1 MGLILAKLYI
11 IEEEKEKAVEEF
23 ETSEVELPRATPNH
37 LNRAWIES
45 KAQQRATAERLRRE
59 HTELWGSD

>member
-23 ETSEVELPRATPNH
+23 DIEMSDRAIPNPS
-37 LNRAWIES
+37 NRAWIE
-45 KAQQRATAERLRRE
+45 RLVSI
-59 HTELWGSD
+59 TKNK

>member
-23 ETSEVELPRATPNH
+23 DIELPRATPNPS
-37 LNRAWIES
+37 NRAWIERLVSITKYKQS
-45 KAQQRATAERLRRE
+45 KLIY
-59 HTELWGSD
+59 